1 MSLSRLLEGR
11 LALVTGAGQ
20 GNGRPIAIGLAQ
32 AWARVI
38 VTDPVDGGFLV
49 A

>member
-1 MSLSRLLEGR
+1 MSLSRLGEGR
-11 LALVTGAGQ
+11 LTLATGAGQ
-20 GNGRPIAIGLAQ
+20 GNSRAIAIGLAQ
-32 AWARVI
+32 AGARVI